1 MHLTKSYYTIR
12 EVSAMLGVPAYTL
25 RYWETVFPQLCPVRV
40 NSHRKYT
47 PEDIKLVASLKSL
60 LKDKGMTLE
69 GAKRE
74 LVKSY
79 RKFPPRNAF
88 VCKSP
93 DDALKLLAE
102 VKSRTDDGHAIARI
116 EAVMGWIKEGS
127 QR

>member
-1 MHLTKSYYTIR
+1 MPLTKSYYTIR
-12 EVSAMLGVPAYTL
+12 EVSSMLDVPAYTL

-79 RKFPPRNAF
+79 RKSPPRNAF

-116 EAVMGWIKEGS
+116 EAVMGWIKERS

>member
-1 MHLTKSYYTIR
+1 MPLTKSYYTIR
-12 EVSAMLGVPAYTL
+12 EVSSMLDVPAYTL
-25 RYWETVFPQLCPVRV
+25 RYWETVFPQLRPVRV

-47 PEDIKLVASLKSL
+47 PADINVAGLLKSM

-79 RKFPPRNAF
+79 RKFPPHNAF

-93 DDALKLLAE
+93 DNALKLLAE
-102 VKSRTDDGHAIARI
+102 AKSRTDDGHAIARI
-116 EAVMGWIKEGS
+116 EAVMGWIKGEFP
-127 QR
+127 